1 MIKIPVQIKIGSL
14 MILAVVI
21 LSATGWLSY
30 RNLSSIVSSIRVDI
44 KPDNRLLSIRDIS
57 MDLEK
62 AQSSIRIYSITNDT
76 LDIKP
81 YYTIISR
88 IDEKVSNLKS
98 ECLNDPVLLNQ
109 TDTISKLI
117 EENIIVWNK
126 LLYLNNNQKVIISLQ
141 QMSDRLNVDSENA
154 HKVEKNILKR
164 VFRRNN
170 KILLNQEDLISDIKK
185 IEKQDSLTKRNL
197 KIRESQLASSGNE
210 IKEQFNDLQ
219 GKIEDEISIL
229 NETKSSAAN
238 HLARKTYFWLALFS
252 VSGTILAI
260 VVMFIVI
267 KFIRK
272 TRDYE
277 IALTNSKEEAENLA
291 HTKEMFMANMSHE
304 IRTPVTSISGFTE
317 QLLHEHFDENTTRTL
332 KIIKSSSD
340 HLRNIINDILDF
352 SKLQNDKLV
361 LEKVHFNIRQ
371 IFEDINALFEKQA
384 LRNSTVLTWSLSSK
398 TPPVLLGDPYRLKQI
413 LINLVGNSVKFTQ
426 NGKVHFSVKS
436 TLTKTD
442 EIELIIDV
450 IDNGI
455 GIDEDK
461 LGFIFEDFTQ
471 EEMSTSRKYGGTGL
485 GLSIV
490 KKLVE
495 LQGGT
500 VECKS
505 KKHLGTQITC
515 KIPYLT
521 GDEKLVKSESGT
533 PLYIPDEIRN
543 LRILIV
549 DDEEYNRLLFR
560 AILGRWKVQFNEASD
575 ANEALEILKTNHFSL
590 MFMDARMPGIDGL
603 KATQIIRNEM
613 KINESEMPVI
623 CISAAAVNDEWQK
636 YSEAGMSGFLPKPF
650 TEEMLLTTILS
661 VIKEY
666 VPGTIS
672 DQVLKIKTTS
682 DSEHKINFDN
692 LYHISGGDE
701 KFVKQMLISF
711 TNSTERGLKEM
722 TEALKSDRLDQIA
735 ELAHK
740 MLPPSRHI
748 GATELSDLLKKIEEG
763 VKSKADILIIEKLI
777 SDSVREF
784 ETVSEIVNEHISKI
798 I

>member
-1 MIKIPVQIKIGSL
+1 

-44 KPDNRLLSIRDIS
+44 KPDNRLSSIREIS

-62 AQSSIRIYSITNDT
+62 AQNSIRIYSITNDT
-76 LDIKP
+76 LDIRP
-81 YYTIISR
+81 YYAIISR

-98 ECLNDPVLLNQ
+98 ECLNDPVLFNQ

-126 LLYLNNNQKVIISLQ
+126 LLYLNNNQKVIESLQ
-141 QMSDRLNVDSENA
+141 QMSDRLNADSENA

-164 VFRRNN
+164 VFKRNN
-170 KILLNQEDLISDIKK
+170 KNLLNQEDLITDIKK
-185 IEKQDSLTKRNL
+185 IEKQDSLTKKNL
-197 KIRESQLASSGNE
+197 KIRESKLASSGND

-267 KFIRK
+267 KFLRK
-272 TRDYE
+272 TRDYQ
-277 IALTNSKEEAENLA
+277 IALTNSKEEAETLA
-291 HTKEMFMANMSHE
+291 RTKEMFMANMSHE
-304 IRTPVTSISGFTE
+304 IRTPVTAISGFTE

-361 LEKVHFNIRQ
+361 FDKVHFSIRQ
-371 IFEDINALFEKQA
+371 IFEDVNALFEKQA
-384 LRNSTVLTWSLSSK
+384 QRNNTVLTWSISPE
-398 TPPVLLGDPYRLKQI
+398 TPLVLLGDPYRLKQI

-426 NGKVHFSVKS
+426 KGKVHFSLES
-436 TLTKTD
+436 NLTNTYD
-442 EIELIIDV
+442 LELILDV
-450 IDNGI
+450 VDTGI
-455 GIDEDK
+455 GIDENK
-461 LGFIFEDFTQ
+461 LSFIFEDFTQ
-471 EEMSTSRKYGGTGL
+471 EEMSTSSKYGGTGL
-485 GLSIV
+485 GLPIV

-495 LQGGT
+495 HQGGT

-505 KKHLGTQITC
+505 KKHFGTQISC

-521 GDEKLVKSESGT
+521 GDEMQVKSESGT
-533 PLYIPDEIRN
+533 PLYIPEEIRN
-543 LRILIV
+543 MRILIV
-549 DDEEYNRLLFR
+549 DDEEYNRLLFK
-560 AILGRWKVQFNEASD
+560 AILDRWKVQFSEASSAD
-575 ANEALEILKTNHFSL
+575 EALEILKTNSFSL

-636 YSEAGMSGFLPKPF
+636 YHEAGMSGFLPKPF

-666 VPGTIS
+666 VPGTTT
-672 DQVLKIKTTS
+672 DQVLKIKATF
-682 DSEHKINFDN
+682 DSEHKINLEN
-692 LYHISGGDE
+692 LYHISDGDE

-711 TNSTERGLKEM
+711 TDSTERGLKEM
-722 TEALKSDRLDQIA
+722 TEAIKSDLLDQIA

-740 MLPPSRHI
+740 MLPPARHI
-748 GATELSDLLKKIEEG
+748 GAVELSDLLKKIEES
-763 VKSKADILIIEKLI
+763 VKSKTDIMILEKLI
-777 SDSVREF
+777 SDSVSEF
-784 ETVSEIVNEHISKI
+784 ETVKEEIKKISYSPNPKGSN
-798 I
+798 

>member
-81 YYTIISR
+81 YYAIISR

-267 KFIRK
+267 KFLRK
-272 TRDYE
+272 TRDYQ

-304 IRTPVTSISGFTE
+304 IRTPVTAISGFTE

-352 SKLQNDKLV
+352 SKLQNDKLI

-371 IFEDINALFEKQA
+371 LFEDVNALFEKQA
-384 LRNSTVLTWSLSSK
+384 LRNSTMLTWSLSSE

-436 TLTKTD
+436 TLTKTE
-442 EIELIIDV
+442 EIELILDV

-575 ANEALEILKTNHFSL
+575 ANEALEILKTNHFGL